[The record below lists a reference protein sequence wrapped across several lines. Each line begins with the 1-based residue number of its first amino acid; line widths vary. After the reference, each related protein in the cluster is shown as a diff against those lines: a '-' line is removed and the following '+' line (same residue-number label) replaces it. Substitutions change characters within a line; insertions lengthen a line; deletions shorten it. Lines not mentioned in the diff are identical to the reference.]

1 MPAITGTIPARIT
14 VSLPE
19 MTAELIRDSLLSL
32 PDEER
37 TFIITGPGSGDFRII
52 SIERKASGEI
62 EIKYSDVP
70 EA

>member
-1 MPAITGTIPARIT
+1 MITGATGFTISFPKWIGEA
-14 VSLPE
+14 
-19 MTAELIRDSLLSL
+19 IRDALLSL
-32 PDEER
+32 PDDER
-37 TFIITGPGSGDFRII
+37 TFITTDPSSGDFRVI